1 VVRWAGVARLSD
13 VVKVDSKGRITIPQ
27 AVREALGVEPG
38 MLMALIA
45 DFDKREIIVSP
56 IATKPEAVYELDL
69 NLVDKPGSLAAVTG
83 VLAKHK
89 ADIIASKCASIARG
103 EEASCTLIVDM
114 SMSDVDADSIKREL
128 EELEVVIQVRLR
140 KFETRY

>member
-1 VVRWAGVARLSD
+1 MARLSD

-69 NLVDKPGSLAAVTG
+69 NLVDRPGSLAAVTG

-103 EEASCTLIVDM
+103 EEASCTIIVDM

-128 EELEVVIQVRLR
+128 EDLEVVIQVRLR

>member
-1 VVRWAGVARLSD
+1 
-13 VVKVDSKGRITIPQ
+13 
-27 AVREALGVEPG
+27 

>member
-1 VVRWAGVARLSD
+1 MARLSD

-103 EEASCTLIVDM
+103 EEASCTIIVDM

>member
-1 VVRWAGVARLSD
+1 MARLSD

-45 DFDKREIIVSP
+45 DFDKKEIIVSP

-103 EEASCTLIVDM
+103 EEASCTIIVDM

>member
-1 VVRWAGVARLSD
+1 VVRWAGVARLSEI
-13 VVKVDSKGRITIPQ
+13 VKVDSKGRITIPQ

-56 IATKPEAVYELDL
+56 IAAKPEVVYEFDL
-69 NLVDKPGSLAAVTG
+69 NLVDKPGSLATVTN

-89 ADIIASKCASIARG
+89 ADIIASRCASIARG

-114 SMSDVDADSIKREL
+114 SMSDVDAETIRKEL
-128 EELEVVIQVRLR
+128 EGLDVVIQVRMR

>member
-1 VVRWAGVARLSD
+1 MARLSD

-103 EEASCTLIVDM
+103 EEASCTIIVDM
-114 SMSDVDADSIKREL
+114 SMSDVDVDSIKREL
-128 EELEVVIQVRLR
+128 EELEAVIQVRLR

>member
-1 VVRWAGVARLSD
+1 VARLSD

-103 EEASCTLIVDM
+103 EEASCTIIVDM

-128 EELEVVIQVRLR
+128 EELEAVIQVRLR

>member
-1 VVRWAGVARLSD
+1 VVRWAGVARSSD

>member
-1 VVRWAGVARLSD
+1 VARLSD

>member
-1 VVRWAGVARLSD
+1 MARLSE

-45 DFDKREIIVSP
+45 DFDKREIIISP
-56 IATKPEAVYELDL
+56 IATRTEAIYEFDIS
-69 NLVDKPGSLAAVTG
+69 LVDKPGALASVTNT
-83 VLAKHK
+83 LAKHK

-114 SMSDVDADSIKREL
+114 SMADVDADTIKKEL
-128 EELEVVIQVRLR
+128 EELGVVLQVKLR

>member
-1 VVRWAGVARLSD
+1 MARLSD

-103 EEASCTLIVDM
+103 EEASCTIIVDM

-128 EELEVVIQVRLR
+128 EELEAVIQVRLR

>member
-1 VVRWAGVARLSD
+1 LSD

>member
-1 VVRWAGVARLSD
+1 MARLSEI
-13 VVKVDSKGRITIPQ
+13 VKVDSKGRITIPQ
-27 AVREALGVEPG
+27 AIREAMGVEPG

-45 DFDKREIIVSP
+45 DFDKREIVISP
-56 IATKPEAVYELDL
+56 IAAKTEAIYEFDI
-69 NLVDKPGSLAAVTG
+69 NLVDKPGSLAAVTN

-114 SMSDVDADSIKREL
+114 STADVDADTIRKEL
-128 EELEVVIQVRLR
+128 EGLEVVLQVKMR

>member
-1 VVRWAGVARLSD
+1 VARLSD

-103 EEASCTLIVDM
+103 EEASCTIIVDM

>member
-1 VVRWAGVARLSD
+1 MARLSD

-69 NLVDKPGSLAAVTG
+69 NLVDKPGSLAAVAG

-103 EEASCTLIVDM
+103 EEASCTIIVDM
-114 SMSDVDADSIKREL
+114 SMSDVDVDSIKREL
-128 EELEVVIQVRLR
+128 EELEAVIQVRLR

>member
-1 VVRWAGVARLSD
+1 MSD

-69 NLVDKPGSLAAVTG
+69 NLVDRPGSLAAVTG

-103 EEASCTLIVDM
+103 EEASCTIIVDM

>member
-1 VVRWAGVARLSD
+1 LRVARLSE
-13 VVKVDSKGRITIPQ
+13 VVKVDSKGRVTIPQ
-27 AVREALGVEPG
+27 AIREALGVEPG

-45 DFDKREIIVSP
+45 DFDKREIVLSP
-56 IATKPEAVYELDL
+56 IATRTEAIYEFDV
-69 NLVDKPGSLAAVTG
+69 NLVDRPGALAAVTS

-114 SMSDVDADSIKREL
+114 SVADIDADTIRKEL
-128 EELEVVIQVRLR
+128 EGLDVVLQVKMR

>member
-1 VVRWAGVARLSD
+1 MARLSD

-69 NLVDKPGSLAAVTG
+69 NLVDRPGSLAAVTG

-103 EEASCTLIVDM
+103 EEASCTIIVDM

>member
-103 EEASCTLIVDM
+103 EEASCTIIVDM

>member
-1 VVRWAGVARLSD
+1 VVRWARVARLSD

>member
-1 VVRWAGVARLSD
+1 VARLSD

-69 NLVDKPGSLAAVTG
+69 NLVDRPGSLAAVTG

-103 EEASCTLIVDM
+103 EEASCTIIVDM

>member
-69 NLVDKPGSLAAVTG
+69 NLVDRPGSLAAVTG

-103 EEASCTLIVDM
+103 EEASCTIIVDM

>member
-1 VVRWAGVARLSD
+1 MARLSD
-13 VVKVDSKGRITIPQ
+13 VVKVDSKGMITIPQ

>member
-1 VVRWAGVARLSD
+1 MTRLSEI
-13 VVKVDSKGRITIPQ
+13 VKVDSKGRITIPQ

-45 DFDKREIIVSP
+45 DFERREIVINP
-56 IATKPEAVYELDL
+56 IASKPEAVYEFNL
-69 NLVDKPGSLAAVTG
+69 NLVDKPGALAAVTN
-83 VLAKHK
+83 VLARHK
-89 ADIIASKCASIARG
+89 ADIIASRCASIARG

-114 SMSDVDADSIKREL
+114 SMSDVDADIIKKEL
-128 EELEVVIQVRLR
+128 EDLEVVIQVRLR

>member
-1 VVRWAGVARLSD
+1 VARLSD

-56 IATKPEAVYELDL
+56 IVTKPEAVYEFDL

-89 ADIIASKCASIARG
+89 ADIITSKCTSIARG
-103 EEASCTLIVDM
+103 EEASCTIIVDM
-114 SMSDVDADSIKREL
+114 SLSDVDADTIKREL

>member
-1 VVRWAGVARLSD
+1 MRVARLSE
-13 VVKVDSKGRITIPQ
+13 VVKVDSKGRVTIPQ
-27 AVREALGVEPG
+27 AIREALGVEPG

-45 DFDKREIIVSP
+45 DFDKREIVLSP
-56 IATKPEAVYELDL
+56 IATRTEAIYEFDV
-69 NLVDKPGSLAAVTG
+69 NLVDKPGALAAVTG

-114 SMSDVDADSIKREL
+114 STADIDADTIRKEL
-128 EELEVVIQVRLR
+128 EGLDVVLQVKMR

>member
-1 VVRWAGVARLSD
+1 MSD

-103 EEASCTLIVDM
+103 EEASCTIIVDM
-114 SMSDVDADSIKREL
+114 SMSDVDADSIKRKL

>member
-1 VVRWAGVARLSD
+1 MARLSD

>member
-1 VVRWAGVARLSD
+1 LFTLKIFGCVGF
-13 VVKVDSKGRITIPQ
+13 VKVDSKGRITIPQ

-103 EEASCTLIVDM
+103 EEASCTIIVDM

-128 EELEVVIQVRLR
+128 EELEAVIQVRLR